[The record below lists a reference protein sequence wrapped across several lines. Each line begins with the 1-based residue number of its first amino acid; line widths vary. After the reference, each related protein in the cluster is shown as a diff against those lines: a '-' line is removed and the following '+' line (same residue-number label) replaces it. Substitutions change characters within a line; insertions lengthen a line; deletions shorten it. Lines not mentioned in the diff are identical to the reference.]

1 MPDNKKDIER
11 IQNDLLRRS
20 IAYIELYSIEQL
32 DNTKLHIEKVNEWLA
47 RTGDPSDIQKLSA
60 ALKAL
65 NEMYSFL
72 LEQSTTILQASV
84 IPMANLI
91 KASEEANI
99 NHSSIV
105 VNENSSISNS
115 KINRDDLKSMY
126 TKYED

>member
-1 MPDNKKDIER
+1 MPDNQKDIDR
-11 IQNDLLRRS
+11 IQNDLLKRS
-20 IAYIELYSIEQL
+20 IAYIELYSIEQM
-32 DNTKLHIEKVNEWLA
+32 DNTKLHIEKVNEWLDK
-47 RTGDPSDIQKLSA
+47 TGDPNDIQKLSA

-91 KASEEANI
+91 KARENVDNE
-99 NHSSIV
+99 SSTTV
-105 VNENSSISNS
+105 TESSAISRQ
-115 KINRDDLKSMY
+115 KISDDDLKAMY

>member
-1 MPDNKKDIER
+1 MPDNQKDIDR
-11 IQNDLLRRS
+11 IQNDLLKRS
-20 IAYIELYSIEQL
+20 IAYIELYSIEQM
-32 DNTKLHIEKVNEWLA
+32 DNTKLHIEKVNEWLDK
-47 RTGDPSDIQKLSA
+47 TGDPNDIQKLSA

-91 KASEEANI
+91 KARENVDNE
-99 NHSSIV
+99 SSTTV
-105 VNENSSISNS
+105 TESSAISTK
-115 KINRDDLKSMY
+115 KISDDDLKAMY